1 MTHTHSANL
10 TNGNSNGHS
19 HLHKLSVGG
28 SMIALGI
35 IFGDIGTSPLY
46 VFKAIIGNSAVDKD
60 LIYGGM
66 SLVFW
71 TLTLITSFK
80 YVYLSLNADNK
91 GEGGIFSLYALVRRY
106 KLGWVAFPA
115 IIGSASL
122 LADGF
127 ITPPISIS
135 SAVEGLELIP
145 QLKSNIHEL
154 ILPIVLTIL
163 VLLFVVQQFGTVV
176 IGKFFGPIMLV
187 WFSMMAVLGLSE
199 IFSHPEVIAALNPYY
214 GINLLINHP
223 GGFWLLG
230 GVFLCTTG
238 AEALYSDLG
247 HCGKGNIRASWILVK
262 IALIINYLG
271 QSAWL
276 VSHQGQT
283 IDVSPFYGMMPA
295 WFLPYGVVIATLAT
309 IIASQAL
316 ITGSFT
322 LANEAMKLKF
332 WPSLKVSFPTQLK
345 GQIYI
350 PMMNWILMSGCIA
363 VVLIFRE
370 SSNMEAAYGLAITI
384 NMLMTTSLLTRYL
397 VIKRKS
403 AWYVTL
409 ILVSFLLIEGCFF
422 LASFVKVFHGGWFTI
437 LIASAF
443 FCVMYVLYKARG
455 IRERYTEFVPLDD
468 YDEIIRDISNDTTI
482 PKEAT
487 NLVYLCTSNDKRMI
501 DQNVI
506 YSITRKRPKRADVYW
521 FLHVEISDD
530 PFEKKYAVDTIIPGK
545 CFFVHLTFGFKVEH
559 RVNLM
564 FRKVV
569 EEMIKNNEVSA
580 ISNYPS
586 LQKYN
591 IPADFKFILLNSRVS
606 VDEEVS
612 TFNQFIIRAY
622 RVIKNVSLSPIED
635 FGLDTTN
642 VEIERVPIDF
652 GRRRKINLERIGNA
666 QAR

>member
-46 VFKAIIGNSAVDKD
+46 VFKAIIGTSVVEKD

-187 WFSMMAVLGLSE
+187 WFSMMSVLGLSE
-199 IFSHPEVIAALNPYY
+199 IFSHPEVIVALNPYY

-247 HCGKGNIRASWILVK
+247 HCGKGNIRASWVLVK

-276 VSHQGQT
+276 VSRQGQT

-332 WPSLKVSFPTQLK
+332 WPTLKVSFPTQLK

-403 AWYVTL
+403 TWYVTL
-409 ILVSFLLIEGCFF
+409 ILAIFLLIEGCFF

-569 EEMIKNNEVSA
+569 EEMIKNNEVGA